1 MEERV
6 QFWSSRLTSPKNGL
20 FVFVAENEAGQ
31 LVGFASFGNERTQ
44 QYKIDSELMAIYILK
59 KFKRGKIG
67 TKLLFEGLKEMIHQ
81 GKNSLLVWVL
91 ANNPSR
97 RFYESFSPVR
107 IGEKEIKIGNQVCVE
122 IAYAW
127 KDLTSLKESIAHQ
140 VGIKEDENGLG

>member
-1 MEERV
+1 MLIRRAVIEDAEKLAAVHVQSWRETYDEIIEKDYLDGLNVEERV

-20 FVFVAENEAGQ
+20 FVFVAENEAGE

-59 KFKRGKIG
+59 KYKRGKIG
-67 TKLLFEGLKEMIHQ
+67 TQLLFEGLKEMVYQ

-97 RFYESFSPVR
+97 
-107 IGEKEIKIGNQVCVE
+107 
-122 IAYAW
+122 
-127 KDLTSLKESIAHQ
+127 
-140 VGIKEDENGLG
+140 